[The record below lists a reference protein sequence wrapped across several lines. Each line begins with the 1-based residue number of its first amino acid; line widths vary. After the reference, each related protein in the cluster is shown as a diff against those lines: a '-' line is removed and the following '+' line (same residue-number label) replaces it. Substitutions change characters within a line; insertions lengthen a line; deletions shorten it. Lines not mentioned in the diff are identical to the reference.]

1 MTWILKGMSSS
12 TVINFSSASAS
23 LVPTLITLSFAA
35 VLTSLDSSSLAVSVV
50 PLYVTL
56 YLTSALPFTPSCS
69 VFSSPRGSVS
79 SDFLITLKG
88 IVSVT
93 VSSFVEILS
102 SGLI

>member
-1 MTWILKGMSSS
+1 MTWISKGMSSS
-12 TVINFSSASAS
+12 TVINFSSVSAS
-23 LVPTLITLSFAA
+23 LVPTLIILSTAG
-35 VLTSLDSSSLAVSVV
+35 VLIVLELGISSLAVSVV

-93 VSSFVEILS
+93 VSSFVEIL
-102 SGLI
+102 